1 MKKPGTALRG
11 FNAGLLGL
19 RRKAGPT
26 VPSAPNETQSIGA
39 I

>member
-1 MKKPGTALRG
+1 MKKPGTVLRD
-11 FNAGLLGL
+11 FNAGPLDL

-39 I
+39 M